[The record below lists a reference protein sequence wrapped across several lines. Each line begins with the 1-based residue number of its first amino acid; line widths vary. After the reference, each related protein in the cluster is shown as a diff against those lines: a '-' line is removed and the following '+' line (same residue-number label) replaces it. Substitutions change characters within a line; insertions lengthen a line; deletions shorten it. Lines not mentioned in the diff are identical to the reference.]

1 MISSGRDPGVPASRG
16 LFLGL
21 YTASGGAALV
31 YEVVW
36 TRLLTLQ
43 LGHTVAAASTVLAAF
58 MGGLAIGAW
67 VAGRR
72 QPRENGVDDLR
83 AYARLELAVA
93 LAALLLPFTL
103 RAAVPAL
110 TWAYANGAAP
120 VRFGLLR
127 VGICF
132 LLVGLPAAAMGA
144 TFPIAVR
151 AMARSRLDAGL
162 IYAANTAGAAGGAIA
177 AGFWLIP
184 WLGLRGTTWI
194 GVALNITAA
203 SGALWIARASSR
215 IPAASPQ
222 RASAIRAA
230 SAGRLGSSRPRRPTL
245 DEPTPGLACAAAA
258 VSGFSALVYEVAWT
272 RLLALVIGPTTYAF
286 ATMASA
292 FIAGLAIGSAM
303 GARVARWT
311 SRPVIWLGALLAAGA
326 VAATI
331 AAWYGATRLPL
342 SVAAQVADPSAD
354 LYSVVWHQAI
364 AVGLLLL
371 PMTVALGASFPLALA
386 VAGAWDDSA
395 RNAARVYAANT
406 AGAVFGALSAGFVL
420 IPMFGLRE
428 SIRGAALAAV
438 LGGALVFV
446 GALGVRTKDGPRTRN
461 RGPRTIL
468 TSLLLTAAA
477 FAVVLATPPWD
488 RSLLSSGAY
497 KYAPY
502 LAGADLEAVLRAGTL
517 DYYKEGPSGTVS
529 VRELTGT
536 RSLAIDGKVD
546 ASTGGDMLTQ
556 RLLGLLPVLLH
567 GHAKDVAIVGLVSGV
582 TAGSALAPGT
592 VRRAD
597 VIEISPEVVDGSHF
611 FDPENGHVLAQ
622 PEVHLIVG
630 DGRSHLLL
638 TTRRY
643 DVIVS
648 EPSNPW
654 MAGVATLFTREFFEA
669 AKFRLKPDGLM
680 CQWAHTYDIQL
691 EDLQSIV
698 RTFTGVFPQST
709 MWLVG
714 GGDLLLIGA
723 KTGDIVSRL
732 AALAGGTRQ
741 PRVEAALAGVGVAPG
756 TAAFALLSL
765 FAGGPGDLARFAAG
779 AATQTDDRTALEY
792 SAPRGIYGRTSD
804 DNAVTVRA
812 LATDPPSVV
821 REAVERADDTAWTS
835 RGSMDLRA
843 QAFATAYDAFYRAAT
858 LNPRN
863 ASALSGLSDAAG
875 GANLISQERDWLQAM
890 ATREPGNAAVRIELS
905 RVLAVL
911 GDLREAGETAAQA
924 LRLAPSDPRAAE
936 QLASVLADASDAQ
949 GLAALAGQIVS
960 KFPERA
966 DSWYYRATAFY
977 LVGRTEDAIAD
988 AQRVVAAHPE
998 HARAQSLLG
1007 TACAA
1012 LGRQEC
1018 AQAAFEASI
1027 RANPRDA
1034 SGYINAGVLKLQTS
1048 NPSSAE
1054 MYFASALAI
1063 DPHSA
1068 PARDGVA
1075 QVRALASRR

>member
-1 MISSGRDPGVPASRG
+1 M
-16 LFLGL
+16 
-21 YTASGGAALV
+21 GALAL
-31 YEVVW
+31 
-36 TRLLTLQ
+36 
-43 LGHTVAAASTVLAAF
+43 
-58 MGGLAIGAW
+58 GAW
-67 VAGRR
+67 FAGRR
-72 QPRENGVDDLR
+72 QPRESGVDDLR
-83 AYARLELAVA
+83 AYAGLELAVA
-93 LAALLLPFTL
+93 LAALLLPFAL
-103 RAAVPAL
+103 RAAVPTL
-110 TWAYANGAAP
+110 TWAYADGAAP

-127 VGICF
+127 VAMCL

-194 GVALNITAA
+194 GVALNVTAA
-203 SGALWIARASSR
+203 SGALWIARAWSR
-215 IPAASPQ
+215 VPAAPPLP
-222 RASAIRAA
+222 ASVIRRAA
-230 SAGRLGSSRPRRPTL
+230 ADRFRSSRPRRPTV
-245 DEPTPGLACAAAA
+245 DEPAPGLACAAAA
-258 VSGFSALVYEVAWT
+258 VSGFSALVYEVVWT

-303 GARVARWT
+303 GARVARRT
-311 SRPVIWLGALLAAGA
+311 SRPVTWLGALLAAGA

-331 AAWYGATRLPL
+331 AASYGATRLPL

-354 LYSVVWHQAI
+354 LYGVVWHQAI
-364 AVGLLLL
+364 VVGLLLL
-371 PMTVALGASFPLALA
+371 PMTVALGASFPVALA
-386 VAGAWDDSA
+386 VAAAWDDSA

-446 GALGVRTKDGPRTRN
+446 GALGRRTKDGPRTKDGQGTRN
-461 RGPRTIL
+461 QGPRTIL
-468 TSLLLTAAA
+468 TCLLLTAAA

-567 GHAKDVAIVGLVSGV
+567 GHAEDVAIVGLGSGV

-592 VRRAD
+592 VHRAD

-622 PEVHLIVG
+622 PDVHLIVG

-732 AALAGGTRQ
+732 AALAAGARQ

-765 FAGGPGDLARFAAG
+765 FAGGPGDLARFTAA

-812 LATDPPSVV
+812 LATDPPPVV
-821 REAVERADDTAWTS
+821 REAVARADDTAWTS

-863 ASALSGLSDAAG
+863 ATALSGLSDAAG

-890 ATREPGNAAVRIELS
+890 ALREPGNAAVRIELS

-936 QLASVLADASDAQ
+936 QLASVLADASDAL

-966 DSWYYRATAFY
+966 DSLYYRATAFY
-977 LVGRTEDAIAD
+977 LVGRTEEAIAD

-1075 QVRALASRR
+1075 QVRALATRR

>member
-1 MISSGRDPGVPASRG
+1 
-16 LFLGL
+16 
-21 YTASGGAALV
+21 
-31 YEVVW
+31 
-36 TRLLTLQ
+36 
-43 LGHTVAAASTVLAAF
+43 

-67 VAGRR
+67 AAGTQARLIPSGTGGR
-72 QPRENGVDDLR
+72 LR
-83 AYARLELAVA
+83 AYAAIEAAVA
-93 LAALLLPFTL
+93 AFAWLIPLVLARSIPVLS
-103 RAAVPAL
+103 
-110 TWAYANGAAP
+110 WAYADGAEP
-120 VRFGLLR
+120 VRFALVR
-127 VGICF
+127 VGLCF
-132 LLVGLPAAAMGA
+132 LLVGMPAAAMGA
-144 TFPIAVR
+144 TFPIAVE

-162 IYAANTAGAAGGAIA
+162 LYAANTAGAAGGAIA

-194 GVALNITAA
+194 GVALNLIAA
-203 SGALWIARASSR
+203 AGALWIARAWSG
-215 IPAASPQ
+215 IPAAPPL

-230 SAGRLGSSRPRRPTL
+230 PADRLQSSRSRRPTV
-245 DEPTPGLACAAAA
+245 DEPAPGLACAAAA

-286 ATMASA
+286 ATMAAA
-292 FIAGLAIGSAM
+292 FIAGLAIGSAL
-303 GARVARWT
+303 GARAARWT
-311 SRPVIWLGALLAAGA
+311 SRPVVWLAALLAAGA

-342 SVAAQVADPSAD
+342 TVAVQVADPSAD
-354 LYSVVWHQAI
+354 LSSVVWRQAI

-371 PMTVALGASFPLALA
+371 PMTLALGASFPVALA

-406 AGAVFGALSAGFVL
+406 AGAVVGALSAGFVL
-420 IPMFGLRE
+420 IPLVGLRD

-438 LGGALVFV
+438 IGGGLVLV
-446 GALGVRTKDGPRTRN
+446 AATDGLRTKVGLRTRNQGPRTL
-461 RGPRTIL
+461 L
-468 TSLLLTAAA
+468 TLLPTAAA
-477 FAVVLATPPWD
+477 FVAVLAVPPWD
-488 RSLLSSGAY
+488 RDLLASGAY

-502 LAGADLEAVLRAGTL
+502 LAGADLDAVLRAGML

-567 GHAKDVAIVGLVSGV
+567 GHAEDVAVVGLGSGV
-582 TAGSALAPGT
+582 TAGSVLVPGT

-597 VIEISPEVVDGSHF
+597 IIEISPEVVGGSRF
-611 FDPENGHVLAQ
+611 FDLENGHVLAR
-622 PEVHLIVG
+622 PEVQLIVG

-698 RTFTGVFPQST
+698 GTFTAVFPEST

-714 GGDLLLIGA
+714 GGDLLLIGT

-732 AALAGGTRQ
+732 PTLAGRARQ

-756 TAAFALLSL
+756 TAPFALLSL
-765 FAGGPGDLARFAAG
+765 FAGGPDDLARFAAK
-779 AATQTDDRTALEY
+779 AAIQTDDRTALEY
-792 SAPRGIYGRTSD
+792 SAPRGIYGRASD
-804 DNAVTVRA
+804 DNALTVRA
-812 LATDPPSVV
+812 LATEQPPVV

-835 RGSMDLRA
+835 RGMMDLRA
-843 QAFATAYDAFYRAAT
+843 QAFATAYDAFHRAAT

-863 ASALSGLSDAAG
+863 VSALSGLSDAAG
-875 GANLISQERDWLQAM
+875 GANQVSQERDWLQAI
-890 ATREPGNAAVRIELS
+890 AAREPNNAPVRIELS

-911 GDLREAGETAAQA
+911 GNLRGAGQTAAQA
-924 LRLAPSDPRAAE
+924 LQLAPSDPRAAE

-949 GLAALAGQIVS
+949 GLATLAGQIVS

-977 LVGRTEDAIAD
+977 LAGRTEEAIAD

-1012 LGRQEC
+1012 LGRHEC
-1018 AQAAFEASI
+1018 AQAAFDASI

-1034 SGYINAGVLKLQTS
+1034 SGYINAGVLKLQTA

-1054 MYFASALAI
+1054 MYFASALTI

-1075 QVRALASRR
+1075 QVRALAATR